1 MDEELS
7 SSDTVQVSPTADQRP
22 HPPPDH
28 PILFITAALKPAILK
43 KDITLLKAYVKQ
55 YLHHLETNLD
65 FVKYN
70 CSDLHASYLT
80 AEDILTSHSALATP
94 LPASPPPSNRVAT
107 PSASF
112 KAPKLVVEN
121 WSGNAFDF
129 YAWLAS
135 ILHGFALAQTDDPGK
150 LHATNSSSD

>member
-1 MDEELS
+1 M
-7 SSDTVQVSPTADQRP
+7 TAMN
-22 HPPPDH
+22 
-28 PILFITAALKPAILK
+28 
-43 KDITLLKAYVKQ
+43 LL
-55 YLHHLETNLD
+55 N
-65 FVKYN
+65 
-70 CSDLHASYLT
+70 
-80 AEDILTSHSALATP
+80 SHNAMLTP
-94 LPASPPPSNRVAT
+94 LPSSPPPSKRVAT

-121 WSGNAFDF
+121 WSGKAFDF